1 MKFLCRNFEIDMKH
15 SCEYKSICS
24 QALNVSSEYIC
35 AAVMLD
41 FFHSTWLIGNDLD
54 CILSFFLYVL

>member
-1 MKFLCRNFEIDMKH
+1 MKH